1 MSDVERT
8 EDGRY
13 IIVAGRRWRATD
25 PAIPP
30 HFRQELVA
38 ELMDARRAVKSAHDD
53 PEAMA
58 AARDRVHHAKVALGE
73 RGDPWWEEPTVD
85 GYADRI
91 RSTCLALLTNRGP
104 GSSIC
109 PSDIA
114 RTVASPDWRP
124 VMDQVRSV
132 ADGMAADGDII
143 ITQGES
149 SIPNATGA
157 QGPIRIR
164 LLTEPH

>member
-1 MSDVERT
+1 MSDVQRT

-25 PAIPP
+25 PAIPEQ
-30 HFRQELVA
+30 FRQELVA
-38 ELMDARRAVKSAHDD
+38 ELMDARRAVKSAQDD

-58 AARDRVHHAKVALGE
+58 EARGRVHHAKVALGE

-91 RSTCLALLTNRGP
+91 RSTCLALLTKRGP
-104 GSSIC
+104 DRSIC

-114 RTVASPDWRP
+114 RTVASPDWRR

-132 ADGMAADGDII
+132 ADRMAADGDII

-149 SIPNATGA
+149 GIANATEA
-157 QGPIRIR
+157 PGPIRLR
-164 LLTEPH
+164 VPH